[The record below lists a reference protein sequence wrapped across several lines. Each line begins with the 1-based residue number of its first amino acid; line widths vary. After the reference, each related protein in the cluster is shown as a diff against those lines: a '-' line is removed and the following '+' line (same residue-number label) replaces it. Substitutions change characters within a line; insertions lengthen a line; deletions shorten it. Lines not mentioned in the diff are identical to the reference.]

1 MNSYGYLIFLTAF
14 ASSVSQILLNISNK
28 KKYTSKSREYLNVYV
43 ISSYAI
49 LTLVLLANTYIMK
62 FVDLKIAHAL
72 AASTYFF
79 TMLLSRII
87 MKEPITKSKVIGNIL
102 IITGIVVF
110 VM

>member
-1 MNSYGYLIFLTAF
+1 
-14 ASSVSQILLNISNK
+14 
-28 KKYTSKSREYLNVYV
+28 
-43 ISSYAI
+43 
-49 LTLVLLANTYIMK
+49 MK
-62 FVDLKIAHAL
+62 FIDLKIAHAL

-102 IITGIVVF
+102 IIAGIVVF